1 MSDARALI
9 VQADQIRQDQD
20 ITQAEWCRRTGFD
33 EVGKLVSNTYSR
45 GNCKV
50 SVMIRLL
57 AALGY
62 ELRIVKKD
70 GKEGGAKE

>member
-20 ITQAEWCRRTGFD
+20 ITQAEWCRRAGFD
-33 EVGKLVSNTYSR
+33 EFGKLVSNTYSR

-62 ELRIVKKD
+62 ELRIVKKED
-70 GKEGGAKE
+70 EE

>member
-20 ITQAEWCRRTGFD
+20 ITQAEWCRRAGFD
-33 EVGKLVSNTYSR
+33 EFGKLVSNTYSR

-62 ELRIVKKD
+62 ELRIVKKED
-70 GKEGGAKE
+70 E

>member
-1 MSDARALI
+1 M
-9 VQADQIRQDQD
+9 QADHIRQDQD
-20 ITQAEWCRRTGFD
+20 ITQAEWCRRAGFD
-33 EVGKLVSNTYSR
+33 EFGKLVSNTYSR

-62 ELRIVKKD
+62 ELRIVKQEEEQCTGQKNE
-70 GKEGGAKE
+70 K